1 MVSAPVLTQRRYDL
15 VTATAA
21 ELDRH
26 SGIWPVM
33 LTPFRENLEID
44 WRSLERLIDWYVA
57 NGVHGLFANCQS
69 SEMFFLSDAES
80 VQLTRFIVDYADGR
94 VPVVAS
100 GHTADTFAHQVE
112 QISAI
117 ADTGV
122 DSVILISNRLA
133 TADQSDAMALD
144 WLQRLTDAVP
154 APITMGVYECPYP
167 YKRLLSDAAV
177 EWCAKSDRFT
187 FVKDTC
193 CNIETIRR
201 RIKLIEGS
209 RLHLL
214 NANAQTLLDT
224 LKAGGHG
231 YSGVMA
237 NFHPALYVWLVE
249 NWSKAP
255 DKAAVLSE
263 ILTLGALSEYL
274 DYPVNAKDYHMQIGT
289 FESRICRS
297 RPIGSYDALH
307 FPTTVAQM
315 QSLAAR
321 CKQLI
326 GLE

>member
-15 VTATAA
+15 LTATAA

-33 LTPFRENLEID
+33 LTPFRDNLEID
-44 WRSLERLIDWYVA
+44 WRSLERLIDWYIA

-69 SEMFFLSDAES
+69 SEMFFLSDTES
-80 VQLTRFIVDYADGR
+80 VELTRFIVDYADGR

-100 GHTADTFAHQVE
+100 GHTADTFTHQVE
-112 QISAI
+112 QVAAI

-133 TADQSDAMALD
+133 TADQSDEMALD
-144 WLQRLTDAVP
+144 WLQRLTEAVP
-154 APITMGVYECPYP
+154 APTTMGVYECPYP

-187 FVKDTC
+187 FIKDTC

-274 DYPVNAKDYHMQIGT
+274 DYPVNAKDYHKQIGT

-297 RPIGSYDALH
+297 RPIGGYDALH
-307 FPTTVAQM
+307 FPTTVTQM

-326 GLE
+326 GLD